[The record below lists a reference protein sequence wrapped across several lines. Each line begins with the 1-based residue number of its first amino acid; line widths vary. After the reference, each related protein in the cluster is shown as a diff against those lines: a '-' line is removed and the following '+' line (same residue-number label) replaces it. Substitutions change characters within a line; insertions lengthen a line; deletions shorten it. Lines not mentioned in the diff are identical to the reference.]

1 MSLDVDV
8 FGHQFSL
15 DMQDGL
21 PLDVEPLQ
29 ESEDEVDLEWMVVG
43 QHSCD
48 HTLMISSPS
57 ICCMKLCDRLYV
69 SHTLIG

>member
-21 PLDVEPLQ
+21 LSAETDPVQ
-29 ESEDEVDLEWMVVG
+29 ESDEEPEVG
-43 QHSCD
+43 TAVQ
-48 HTLMISSPS
+48 
-57 ICCMKLCDRLYV
+57 
-69 SHTLIG
+69 

>member
-1 MSLDVDV
+1 MSLEVDV

-29 ESEDEVDLEWMVVG
+29 ESDDEVGLEWMVVG
-43 QHSCD
+43 D
-48 HTLMISSPS
+48 HTLI
-57 ICCMKLCDRLYV
+57 
-69 SHTLIG
+69 